1 MFKYSKDKAINVT
14 NKELE
19 LYKNL
24 AKIEKNGFLHKKDM
38 LESAK
43 KEYKPIIHNMLQD
56 FSFDSKTKWALITGS
71 AAALIS
77 AACVKLFGNK
87 NS

>member
-1 MFKYSKDKAINVT
+1 
-14 NKELE
+14 
-19 LYKNL
+19 
-24 AKIEKNGFLHKKDM
+24 
-38 LESAK
+38 
-43 KEYKPIIHNMLQD
+43 MLQD
-56 FSFDSKTKWALITGS
+56 FSFDSVKKFVPQTCKTKWALITGG